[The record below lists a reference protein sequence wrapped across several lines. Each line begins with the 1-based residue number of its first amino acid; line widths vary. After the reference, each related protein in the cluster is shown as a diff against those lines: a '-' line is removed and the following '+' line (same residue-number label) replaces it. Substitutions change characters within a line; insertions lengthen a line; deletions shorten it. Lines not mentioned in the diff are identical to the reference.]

1 MLSTSQG
8 KNLRKLSQNNIAF
21 LITSNDGGD
30 NAQSPRQQTLVNYL
44 IKMKSDT
51 SHFSTLGISR
61 YFNFCDKNRSD
72 PFLITAGLA
81 SQARNLA
88 VGSGATA
95 M

>member
-1 MLSTSQG
+1 MLGTSQG

-21 LITSNDGGD
+21 LITSNDAD
-30 NAQSPRQQTLVNYL
+30 TSQSPRRQSLVNYL

-51 SHFSTLGISR
+51 SHFSTLGIAR

>member
-1 MLSTSQG
+1 
-8 KNLRKLSQNNIAF
+8 
-21 LITSNDGGD
+21 
-30 NAQSPRQQTLVNYL
+30 
-44 IKMKSDT
+44 MKSDT
-51 SHFSTLGISR
+51 SHFSTLGIAR

>member
-1 MLSTSQG
+1 MLGTSQG

-21 LITSNDGGD
+21 LITSNDAGD
-30 NAQSPRQQTLVNYL
+30 TSQSPRKQSLVNYL

-51 SHFSTLGISR
+51 SHFSTLGIAR